1 MVLIFKNKKF
11 TFTKKLPL
19 RLMKKIHPVK
29 MKTYS
34 ENGIKGL
41 GIIGK
46 KRTSKK
52 AIEIPNGLYVRVI
65 AQETNFEQRIHE

>member
-1 MVLIFKNKKF
+1 
-11 TFTKKLPL
+11 
-19 RLMKKIHPVK
+19 MKKIHPVK